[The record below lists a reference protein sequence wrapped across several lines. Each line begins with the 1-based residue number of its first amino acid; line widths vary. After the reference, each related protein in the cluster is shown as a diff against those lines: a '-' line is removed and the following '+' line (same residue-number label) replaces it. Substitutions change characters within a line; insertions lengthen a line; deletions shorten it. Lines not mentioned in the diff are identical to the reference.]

1 VAKYRKGACF
11 NYRPQRLDVLDYT
24 PRQKAILEGDVA
36 LSDIRTAELGTIAK
50 KAVAKDDDFNLEIVL
65 DLLEAK
71 RTPTDYF
78 PKMTVEE
85 ALEILQRLTPWELDY
100 FPKEADENSS

>member
-1 VAKYRKGACF
+1 MGGVKGEPIFGYAPRNFGC
-11 NYRPQRLDVLDYT
+11 DYT
-24 PRQKAILEGDVA
+24 PRQQAILEGNVS
-36 LSDIRTAELGTIAK
+36 LSDIRINEISTLIK
-50 KAVAKDDDFNLEIVL
+50 KAAIKEDDFNLEIVL

-85 ALEILQRLTPWELDY
+85 ALEILQRLTPWDLDY
-100 FPKEADENSS
+100 FPKEANENSS

>member
-1 VAKYRKGACF
+1 MAKYRSTYF
-11 NYRPQRLDVLDYT
+11 NYSPQQLDKVDYT
-24 PRQKAILEGDVA
+24 PRQQAILEGNVA
-36 LSDIRTAELGTIAK
+36 LSDIRTTELVTIAK
-50 KAVAKDDDFNLEIVL
+50 KAAAKDDDFNLETAL
-65 DLLEAK
+65 DLLAAK

-100 FPKEADENSS
+100 YPKEADENSS